1 MAQGTGHQP
10 QHQKLS
16 LAWMREKAA
25 AKELLNRAE
34 AKELLERKEK
44 EKSNRKSRKK
54 SLKFTLNYSLSG
66 TEGQPLPRNS
76 KRKLEEQE
84 QGDSEVHQ
92 ARKLTRNSE
101 KVSVSERVPK
111 TYKNS
116 KITYLYNT
124 SSADQSAVGG
134 DPDSNDGGGDG
145 LVQLSPGLMST
156 VSENSSIITAVPAD
170 RARNFS
176 PSTRLR
182 DAQLLEY
189 QFSTGQ

>member
-1 MAQGTGHQP
+1 
-10 QHQKLS
+10 
-16 LAWMREKAA
+16 MREKAA
-25 AKELLNRAE
+25 AKE
-34 AKELLERKEK
+34 KEK
-44 EKSNRKSRKK
+44 PYRKSRKN

-66 TEGQPLPRNS
+66 TEGQPSPRNS

-84 QGDSEVHQ
+84 QGDS
-92 ARKLTRNSE
+92 ARKLTRNSV
-101 KVSVSERVPK
+101 KVSERVPK
-111 TYKNS
+111 TGKNS

-124 SSADQSAVGG
+124 SAADKSTVGG
-134 DPDSNDGGGDG
+134 DPGSNDGGGDG

-170 RARNFS
+170 RAENFS

-182 DAQLLEY
+182 EAQLLEC